1 MPTNTSHDN
10 LSDWNGKT
18 DEDALKTNPLKFHGE
33 PTFEGIHRIT
43 AEALKETY
51 GNIKNKGQ
59 SKIN

>member
-33 PTFEGIHRIT
+33 PTFEGIHRM
-43 AEALKETY
+43 
-51 GNIKNKGQ
+51 KNKGQ